1 MSKKQAAKT
10 ITSLFFN
17 HCILGGDIKEF
28 YYFLSMDFLGF
39 KPIKY
44 NMSSRRP
51 PFFYFGGVDF
61 CFINPLHLSVMY
73 IQYVYGL
80 S

>member
-10 ITSLFFN
+10 ATSLFKN
-17 HCILGGDIKEF
+17 HCILGGDIEEF

-44 NMSSRRP
+44 NMGQREH
-51 PFFYFGGVDF
+51 
-61 CFINPLHLSVMY
+61 IL
-73 IQYVYGL
+73 
-80 S
+80 